1 MSKIDKKTVKETVK
15 KCLMECGA
23 YLAVFV
29 VTLVLYLCV
38 KPYINFQRN
47 GIVAQSV
54 TFGLLAVV
62 GCVVAYMGMTKRLS
76 PKKILVFMLIAGF
89 LLRLGYV
96 LYTAASARQY
106 DTWTPYFDGH
116 EAYAWNF
123 FESGKLPDN
132 NVYQFYHPPLNAL
145 VQSAFMHF
153 LDGLSGV
160 LSKIFPL
167 GDYFQTRFLFGK
179 PDYIDGFRYFLYSGC
194 QMLGVLYSFMICV
207 VSIKILSLFSLSE
220 KTKLLL
226 SAFVIFFP
234 RGIQISGQ
242 LNNDLLAYLLAVLA
256 IYYALKWHFSR
267 NLVWIILCALSVGLG
282 MMTKLS
288 SATVCLPIAGIFIY
302 DFVRVILSKNEAK
315 IWKTVAQY
323 MVFLFI
329 CAPLGL
335 WFQIYAKIRFNQGFG
350 YVFDNLNPALL
361 TADKHWFARF
371 FVTLDFSEYF
381 GNLYCLPFE
390 NFNIFNYVVRSAI
403 FGEFSYWQGEG
414 FAFVAIVFAF
424 ISILC
429 LLAGEIRCLVL
440 CIKNRK
446 NQEAQTD
453 KRRVWEEVG
462 FVGLFL
468 LSQIGAFLF
477 FNIKMPYGCTMD
489 YRYIMPTSLALALAA
504 GLVRDRLIKSGDGI
518 SVVVSRCMTISTG
531 VFLIASALFYC
542 VCI

>member
-1 MSKIDKKTVKETVK
+1 MGKVDKKTVKETIK
-15 KCLMECGA
+15 KTLAESGV
-23 YLAVFV
+23 YLAVFL
-29 VTLVLYLCV
+29 VTLVAYLWV
-38 KPYINFQRN
+38 KPYIDFQRN

-54 TFGLLAVV
+54 MFGLLAVL

-76 PKKILVFMLIAGF
+76 PKKILIFMLIAGF
-89 LLRLGYV
+89 ILRLGYV
-96 LYTAASARQY
+96 LYTAGSARQY
-106 DTWTPYFDGH
+106 DTWTPNFDGH

-123 FESGKLPDN
+123 FVNGKLPDN
-132 NVYQFYHPPLNAL
+132 NIYQFYHPPLNAL

-153 LDGLSGV
+153 LDGLSGT
-160 LSKIFPL
+160 LTKWFSM
-167 GDYFQTRFLFGK
+167 GDYFQTKFLFGK
-179 PDYIDGFRYFLYSGC
+179 PDYVDEFRYFLYSGC
-194 QMLGVLYSFMICV
+194 QILGVLYSFIICV
-207 VSIKILSLFSLSE
+207 VGIKTLSLFSLSD

-226 SAFVIFFP
+226 SAFLIFFP

-267 NLVWIILCALSVGLG
+267 RIVWIILCALSVGLG

-302 DFVRVILSKNEAK
+302 NFVRVILSKNETEV
-315 IWKTVAQY
+315 WKLIAQY

-350 YVFDNLNPALL
+350 YVFDNLNPALS

-381 GNLYCLPFE
+381 GNLYCRAFD
-390 NFNIFNYVVRSAI
+390 NFNLFSYVVRSAI

-414 FAFVAIVFAF
+414 FAFVAIAFAF
-424 ISILC
+424 ISIFC

-446 NQEAQTD
+446 NQALQTE
-453 KRRVWEEVG
+453 KRRIWEEVG
-462 FVGLFL
+462 FVGLSL

-489 YRYIMPTSLALALAA
+489 YRYIMPTSLALALAV

-518 SVVVSRCMTISTG
+518 SVVVSRCMTISIA